1 MTDYNK
7 EFIYDIEAIPGER
20 WFPKESNFEDDM
32 NEYWGDWG
40 VSSEVDTLKAVLIRR
55 PGKEVED
62 FDPDAV
68 RFSDEPLD
76 VELMRKQHDN
86 VAQVYKDFG
95 AKVYY
100 VEEQREDRPNAVFC
114 RDLMFM
120 TPEGAIL
127 TRPGM
132 AARRGEE
139 RYVAQAL
146 AKYGVPILKPVA
158 GDGMFEGANAMW
170 VDRHTC
176 VVSTGVRCNRSGY
189 EQVKHELE
197 RMGVEV
203 YHMQQPYSNIHIDGL
218 MNPISHDKVLIH
230 ASQVPYDIIDMLK
243 KKGYEILEAP
253 SQSEVRERFAC
264 NFVALEPNHIVIAEG
279 PVRTIELLEKHGVKV
294 ETVDVS
300 EITKGKGSL
309 HCITAFLKRG

>member
-146 AKYGVPILKPVA
+146 AKYGVLILKTVA

>member
-1 MTDYNK
+1 
-7 EFIYDIEAIPGER
+7 
-20 WFPKESNFEDDM
+20 
-32 NEYWGDWG
+32 
-40 VSSEVDTLKAVLIRR
+40 
-55 PGKEVED
+55 
-62 FDPDAV
+62 
-68 RFSDEPLD
+68 
-76 VELMRKQHDN
+76 MRKQHDN

-146 AKYGVPILKPVA
+146 AKYGVPILKTVA

-170 VDRHTC
+170 VEQTYLRRIHR
-176 VVSTGVRCNRSGY
+176 SEECNRSGY